1 MNEKYLNLYG
11 ATRDAIQV
19 LEHERQQHIDRVR
32 EIDTCLLPLK
42 AVFGMMPEIDD
53 QAAQL
58 RETQSENETLRSHL
72 AEERERVREL
82 EMQLT
87 ELVARSGVQVHIG
100 TLNGTATG
108 SASQKLWTEQQGRI
122 PEKQ

>member
-19 LEHERQQHIDRVR
+19 LEHERQQHIDRVQ
-32 EIDTCLLPLK
+32 EIDSCLLPLK
-42 AVFGMMPEIDD
+42 TVYSMMATLDD
-53 QAAQL
+53 QATQL
-58 RETQSENETLRSHL
+58 RQAQSENVTLRTQL
-72 AEERERVREL
+72 AEERARVRNL
-82 EMQLT
+82 EMQLKD
-87 ELVARSGVQVHIG
+87 LFARSGVQVHIG